1 MNQKQLSKYTSKS
14 KENSYS
20 DSSKSLQ
27 INISTHSEQKNKKR
41 NRRCKS
47 LAGPRNFTCPNCL
60 RNYLSAF
67 ALKNHRK
74 VKHEVEFTKKGR
86 GWSEKEFLEEDYVE
100 KMNIEYENF
109 MENKTKLKTEKE
121 ANIFFY
127 ITRSKRGI
135 LFYV

>member
-1 MNQKQLSKYTSKS
+1 M
-14 KENSYS
+14 
-20 DSSKSLQ
+20 
-27 INISTHSEQKNKKR
+27 
-41 NRRCKS
+41 
-47 LAGPRNFTCPNCL
+47 
-60 RNYLSAF
+60 
-67 ALKNHRK
+67 
-74 VKHEVEFTKKGR
+74 KHEVEFTKKGR